1 MRLQSQTLTER
12 CISSPS
18 NKNNNLYIK
27 LFFLLFNK
35 MPETN
40 YYDEIASGY
49 DELHELEQK
58 QKIEVIKAAIYDLI
72 KFDKN
77 MKLLDVGCGTGIST
91 ECWDC
96 KCWGID
102 PSLQLIQIAD
112 EKRKKLNIQYQQAAA
127 EDIPFKDDTF
137 NIVVSLTAIQ
147 NFGDIEKALS
157 EIKRVAKK
165 DALLILSVLK
175 KAQKIENIK
184 EAILDRFELRK
195 MLIENKDI
203 IFIAKNKK

>member
-1 MRLQSQTLTER
+1 
-12 CISSPS
+12 
-18 NKNNNLYIK
+18 
-27 LFFLLFNK
+27 
-35 MPETN
+35 MPELN

-49 DELHELEQK
+49 DELHEIEQK

-102 PSLQLIQIAD
+102 PSLQSIQIAD

-137 NIVVSLTAIQ
+137 DIVVSLTAIQ
-147 NFGDIEKALS
+147 NFKDVGKALS

-165 DALLILSVLK
+165 DAFLILSVLR
-175 KAQKIENIK
+175 KAQKIEDIK
-184 EAILDRFELRK
+184 ELILQNFEIKKLLMEK
-195 MLIENKDI
+195 KDI